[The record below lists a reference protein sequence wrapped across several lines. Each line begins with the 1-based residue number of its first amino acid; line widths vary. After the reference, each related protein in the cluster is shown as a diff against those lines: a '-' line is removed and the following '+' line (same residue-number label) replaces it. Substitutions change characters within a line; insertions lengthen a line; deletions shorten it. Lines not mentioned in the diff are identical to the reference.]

1 MRVSGRQK
9 GRTTGSKRIVYA
21 VLVDEQGKETRI
33 PIMEKRQRSKDGEL
47 GKLQTVYK
55 WTKEFQDRVNENQ

>member
-1 MRVSGRQK
+1 M
-9 GRTTGSKRIVYA
+9 
-21 VLVDEQGKETRI
+21 VDEQGETTRV

-55 WTKEFQDRVNENQ
+55 WTKELQDRIKENK